1 VAENF
6 AVKTSDLIAALAAD
20 PQPHGPPLNRRF
32 MLALIAGALI
42 SACAFAFMVGPRHDI
57 VRAMQTLRFT
67 WKFVDTIALAIP
79 TGLAAWRL
87 LRPNADLRGLA
98 WALAIPVALLG
109 GSVAMELMMV
119 PSDLWLTKLV
129 GSNAMHCLTLIPL
142 LAIAPLAALLA
153 VMRAGAP
160 VSPPLAGAAA
170 GFLAAGIAATLYA
183 TNCTDDSPLFV
194 ATWYTLAT
202 AIVVAV
208 GALIGGR
215 VLRW

>member
-1 VAENF
+1 MAEGF
-6 AVKTSDLIAALAAD
+6 GLKTSDLIAALAAD
-20 PQPHGPPLNRRF
+20 PKPHGPPLNQRF
-32 MLALIAGALI
+32 LLALAVGALI
-42 SACAFAFMVGPRHDI
+42 SACIFLGLVGPRHDI
-57 VRAMQTLRFT
+57 ARALGTLRFD

-87 LRPNADLRGLA
+87 LRPGADFGGLS
-98 WALAIPVALLG
+98 WALAIPVVLLG

-119 PSDLWLTKLV
+119 PGDLWLTKLV
-129 GSNAMHCLTLIPL
+129 GSNALHCLTLIPL
-142 LAIAPLAALLA
+142 LSIAPLAALLI

-160 VSPPLAGAAA
+160 VSPTLAGAAA
-170 GFLAAGIAATLYA
+170 GFVATGIAATLYA

-208 GALIGGR
+208 GAVVGGR

>member
-1 VAENF
+1 
-6 AVKTSDLIAALAAD
+6 VKTSDLIAALAAD
-20 PQPHGPPLNRRF
+20 PKPHGPPLSQRF
-32 MLALIAGALI
+32 LLALAVGALV
-42 SACAFAFMVGPRHDI
+42 SACAFGFTVGPRHDI
-57 VRAMQTLRFT
+57 HDAMRSLRFD

-79 TGLAAWRL
+79 TGMIAWRL
-87 LRPNADLRGLA
+87 LRPGADFGGLA
-98 WALAIPVALLG
+98 WVLAIPVVLLG

-119 PSDLWLTKLV
+119 PRDLWLTKLV
-129 GSNAMHCLTLIPL
+129 GSNSMHCLRLIPL
-142 LAIAPLAALLA
+142 LAIAPLAALLI

-170 GFLAAGIAATLYA
+170 GFVAAGIAATIYA

-202 AIVVAV
+202 AIVVLV
-208 GALIGGR
+208 GALVGGR